1 MQYFPKT
8 KAVVALV
15 VLGLIL
21 LAFMLSVT
29 TNTITNVSAVETEGV
44 SVWWDTSCTNRT
56 LSINWGTLN
65 PGAVKS
71 IVAYIRND
79 AMEAMYLT
87 MSTENW
93 YPKESYYITFGWDY
107 TARRI
112 DPREVLPTK
121 LILSISRSIKG
132 ISNFRFDIVIVGS
145 KNLPGDVNGD
155 GNMTST
161 DITILNALL
170 TKIMLHKMTL
180 EEALAQYSLADV
192 NGDGEITS
200 TDMSIPES
208 LLAKIMFPS

>member
-1 MQYFPKT
+1 MQNFPKE
-8 KAVVALV
+8 KAVLALV
-15 VLGLIL
+15 VPSLIL

-71 IVAYIRND
+71 IVVYIRND

-121 LILSISRSIKG
+121 LILSVSHSIKG

-155 GNMTST
+155 GQITIT
-161 DITILNALL
+161 DLTILNSLL
-170 TKIMLHKMTL
+170 TKLTIGLMTL
-180 EEALAQYSLADV
+180 EDALVQYPTADV
-192 NGDGEITS
+192 NGDGQITA
-200 TDMSIPES
+200 TDMAILKSI
-208 LLAKIMFPS
+208 LTNIML

>member
-1 MQYFPKT
+1 MQNFPKE
-8 KAVVALV
+8 KAVLALV
-15 VLGLIL
+15 VPSLIL

-71 IVAYIRND
+71 IVVYIRND
-79 AMEAMYLT
+79 AMDAMYLT

-121 LILSISRSIKG
+121 LILSVSHSIKG

-155 GNMTST
+155 GQITIT
-161 DITILNALL
+161 DLTILNSLL
-170 TKIMLHKMTL
+170 TKLTIGLMTL
-180 EEALAQYSLADV
+180 EDALVQYPTADV
-192 NGDGEITS
+192 NGDGQITA
-200 TDMSIPES
+200 TDMAILKSI
-208 LLAKIMFPS
+208 LTNIML